1 MELPVEESFTDF
13 VSSVSKQVSLGVHRL
28 VPVSESI
35 PVALIER
42 TEYRA
47 ASRIKTEKDESL
59 SQLESVSNTIIRCSA
74 SDETALIESGI
85 NFVRLSLRIQW
96 EGPDACFL
104 TRRLQETFFTRLG
117 RASSPGDANIPIL
130 RKEPLKGYD
139 VTFLFSCENSGIAE
153 PFLSS
158 ILVTWRQLT
167 KTLRLHQIL
176 GHRRAGSF
184 VFEKIKNALPVKQN
198 LSEVPLSA
206 TESAAE
212 TDSMER
218 AQIGSF
224 VTEFG
229 DLGKLA
235 DLEGMLETELAQE
248 DQFIIN

>member
-13 VSSVSKQVSLGVHRL
+13 VSSVSKQVSLAVHRL
-28 VPVSESI
+28 IPVTESI

-47 ASRIKTEKDESL
+47 SARIKTAEDESKT
-59 SQLESVSNTIIRCSA
+59 QLESVTKTIIRCIA
-74 SDETALIESGI
+74 SGESALIESGI
-85 NFVRLSLRIQW
+85 NFVRLSLGIQW

-104 TRRLQETFFTRLG
+104 TKRLQETFFTRLG
-117 RASSPGDANIPIL
+117 RASSPGEANIRIL

-139 VTFLFSCENSGIAE
+139 VTFLFSYENSGIVE

-158 ILVTWRQLT
+158 IIFTWRQLT
-167 KTLRLHQIL
+167 KALRLHQIL

-184 VFEKIKNALPVKQN
+184 VFEKIKNALPLMKNVP
-198 LSEVPLSA
+198 EVPLNS
-206 TESAAE
+206 TKSAAE
-212 TDSMER
+212 TDSMEG